1 MNRTVWLG
9 LAFLAAV
16 IGVIVWSTM
25 GIAKY
30 RVEVCIDYNGQSN
43 CRTASADSEE
53 HALRTA
59 TSNACA
65 TIASGVTEVMQCER
79 VTPKSVKWLKT
90 R

>member
-1 MNRTVWLG
+1 MNRTVLLG
-9 LAFLAAV
+9 IVFVAVV

-25 GIAKY
+25 GLAQH

-43 CRTASADSEE
+43 CRTASADSQE
-53 HALRTA
+53 HALKTA

-79 VTPKSVKWLKT
+79 TTPKSVRWLKT